1 MKLKMCSVAI
11 ALSALFAQPFNR
23 AYPIGVTRTNRR
35 IATLMVHTSPL
46 DQAGTGDAGGM
57 NIYVCEAAQNMAA
70 MGVEVDIFT
79 RRTNTEVAAIVE
91 VSPGVRVIQL
101 NVGPVSGVT
110 KEQLPNLIPA
120 LAEEFKKA
128 LVATHYDVI
137 HSHYWISGKVAM
149 PVAKE
154 LNIPLVHTM
163 HTMARVKNLNLAEG
177 EMPEPMIRVQG
188 ETQVVAAADSL
199 IANTDAEAASLV
211 SLYEACPDNV
221 SVVSPGVNLKVF
233 TAGAGK
239 AAAREFVGLPKDAHI
254 ITFVGRIQPHKGPEV
269 LIRAVA
275 EMVQHS
281 PHLRPK
287 LVTNI
292 IGGASGAN
300 QSEVER
306 LKELTSWLGIDDVV
320 RFAPPVARQDL
331 PQWYRA
337 ADLVCVP
344 SYSESFGLVA
354 LEAQA
359 CGTPVVATAVGG
371 LRTAVADGI
380 SGVLVDGHNPRAWSS
395 VLARLIQEPQRRV
408 LLSMGAVEH
417 ASHFGWDA
425 TSRGTLDIYD
435 RVLSARVDAAKNI
448 G

>member
-1 MKLKMCSVAI
+1 MN
-11 ALSALFAQPFNR
+11 P
-23 AYPIGVTRTNRR
+23 R

-46 DQAGTGDAGGM
+46 DQPGAGDAGGM
-57 NIYVCEAAQNMAA
+57 NIYVVESAERMAA
-70 MGVEVDIFT
+70 MGVSVDIFT
-79 RRTNTEVAAIVE
+79 RRHNPDLPDIVE
-91 VSPGVRVIQL
+91 LSAGVRVRHL
-101 NVGPVSGVT
+101 NIGACSAT
-110 KEQLPNLIPA
+110 KEELPALIPNISDA
-120 LAEEFKKA
+120 FSKVLEDEK
-128 LVATHYDVI
+128 YDVL

-149 PVAKE
+149 PVAKKFG
-154 LNIPLVHTM
+154 IPLAHTM
-163 HTMARVKNLNLAEG
+163 HTMARVKNMNLAEG
-177 EMPEPMIRVQG
+177 ERPEPMIRVQG
-188 ETQVVAAADSL
+188 ETQVVAAADAL

-221 SVVSPGVNLKVF
+221 SVVSPGVDLYTF
-233 TAGAGK
+233 TAGNGRK
-239 AAAREFVGLPKDAHI
+239 AAREANGLPQDAHI
-254 ITFVGRIQPHKGPEV
+254 LAFVGRIQPHKGPEV

-275 EMVQHS
+275 EMLNHS
-281 PHLRPK
+281 PHLRTK
-287 LVTNI
+287 LITI
-292 IGGASGAN
+292 IMGGASG
-300 QSEVER
+300 SGLGEVDR
-306 LKELTSWLGIDDVV
+306 LKDLASWLNISDVV
-320 RFAPPVARQDL
+320 RFENPVPRAQI

-380 SGVLVDGHNPRAWSS
+380 SGVLVDGHDPRAWSS

-408 LLSMGAVEH
+408 LLSMGAIEH

-425 TSRGTLDIYD
+425 TARGTLDIYD
-435 RVLSARVDAAKNI
+435 RIIATSASARKII

>member
-1 MKLKMCSVAI
+1 
-11 ALSALFAQPFNR
+11 
-23 AYPIGVTRTNRR
+23 
-35 IATLMVHTSPL
+35 MVHTSPL
-46 DQAGTGDAGGM
+46 DQPGAGDAGGM
-57 NIYVCEAAQNMAA
+57 NIYVVESAERMAA
-70 MGVEVDIFT
+70 MGVSVDIFT
-79 RRTNTEVAAIVE
+79 RRHNPDLPDVVE
-91 VSPGVRVIQL
+91 ISSGVRVRHL
-101 NVGPVSGVT
+101 NIGACSAT
-110 KEQLPNLIPA
+110 KEELPALIPNLSEA
-120 LAEEFKKA
+120 FSKVLESEK
-128 LVATHYDVI
+128 YDVL

-149 PVAKE
+149 PVAKKFG
-154 LNIPLVHTM
+154 IPLAHTM
-163 HTMARVKNLNLAEG
+163 HTMARVKNMNLAEG
-177 EMPEPMIRVQG
+177 ERPEPMIRVQG
-188 ETQVVAAADSL
+188 ETQVVAAADAL

-221 SVVSPGVNLKVF
+221 SVVSPGVDLYTF
-233 TAGAGK
+233 TAGNGRK
-239 AAAREFVGLPKDAHI
+239 AAREAIGLPQDAHI
-254 ITFVGRIQPHKGPEV
+254 LAFVGRIQPHKGPEV

-275 EMVQHS
+275 EMLNHS

-287 LVTNI
+287 LITI
-292 IGGASGAN
+292 IMGGASG
-300 QSEVER
+300 SGLGEVER
-306 LKELTSWLGIDDVV
+306 LKDLVSWLNISDVV
-320 RFAPPVARQDL
+320 RFENPVPRAQI

-380 SGVLVDGHNPRAWSS
+380 SGVLVDGHDPRAWSS

-408 LLSMGAVEH
+408 LLSMGAIEH

-425 TSRGTLDIYD
+425 TARGTLDIYD
-435 RVLSARVDAAKNI
+435 RIIATSASAASARKII

>member
-1 MKLKMCSVAI
+1 
-11 ALSALFAQPFNR
+11 
-23 AYPIGVTRTNRR
+23 
-35 IATLMVHTSPL
+35 MVHTSPL
-46 DQAGTGDAGGM
+46 DQPGAGDAGGM
-57 NIYVCEAAQNMAA
+57 NIYVVESAERMAA
-70 MGVEVDIFT
+70 MGVSVDIFT
-79 RRTNTEVAAIVE
+79 RRHNPDLPDIVE
-91 VSPGVRVIQL
+91 LSPGVRVRHL
-101 NVGPVSGVT
+101 NIGACSAT
-110 KEQLPNLIPA
+110 KEELPALIPNLSEA
-120 LAEEFKKA
+120 FSKVLENEK
-128 LVATHYDVI
+128 YDVL

-149 PVAKE
+149 PVAKKFG
-154 LNIPLVHTM
+154 IPLAHTM
-163 HTMARVKNLNLAEG
+163 HTMARVKNMNLAEG
-177 EMPEPMIRVQG
+177 ERPEPMIRVQG
-188 ETQVVAAADSL
+188 ETQVVAAANAL

-221 SVVSPGVNLKVF
+221 SVVSPGVDLYTF
-233 TAGAGK
+233 TAGSGRK
-239 AAAREFVGLPKDAHI
+239 AAREAVGLPQDAHI
-254 ITFVGRIQPHKGPEV
+254 LAFVGRIQPHKGPEV

-275 EMVQHS
+275 EMLSHS

-287 LVTNI
+287 LITI
-292 IGGASGAN
+292 IMGGASGGGLG
-300 QSEVER
+300 EVER
-306 LKELTSWLGIDDVV
+306 LKDLVSWLNISDVV
-320 RFAPPVARQDL
+320 RFENPVPRTEL

-380 SGVLVDGHNPRAWSS
+380 SGVLVDGHDPRAWSS

-408 LLSMGAVEH
+408 LLSMGAIEH

-425 TSRGTLDIYD
+425 TARGTLDIYD
-435 RVLSARVDAAKNI
+435 RIIATSASARKII

>member
-1 MKLKMCSVAI
+1 MTS
-11 ALSALFAQPFNR
+11 
-23 AYPIGVTRTNRR
+23 RR

-57 NIYVCEAAQNMAA
+57 NIYVVEAAQNMAA
-70 MGVEVDIFT
+70 MGVQVDIFT
-79 RRTNTEVAAIVE
+79 RRTDTDIADVVE

-110 KEQLPNLIPA
+110 KEQLPKLIPELSA
-120 LAEEFKKA
+120 AFTNA
-128 LVATHYDVI
+128 MSNDHYDVI

-154 LNIPLVHTM
+154 LGIPLVHTM

-177 EMPEPMIRVQG
+177 ETPEPMIRVQG
-188 ETQVVAAADSL
+188 ETQVVAAADAL
-199 IANTDAEAASLV
+199 VANTDAEAASLV

-221 SVVSPGVNLKVF
+221 LVVSPGVNLKVF
-233 TAGAGK
+233 TPGSGR
-239 AAAREFVGLPKDAHI
+239 AAAREVVGLDKDAHI

-269 LIRAVA
+269 LIRAIA
-275 EMVQHS
+275 EMVSHS
-281 PHLRPK
+281 PHLRQK
-287 LVTNI
+287 LITNI

-306 LKELTSWLGIDDVV
+306 LKELVSWLGIADVV
-320 RFAPPVARQDL
+320 RFSPPVPREDL

-337 ADLVCVP
+337 SDLVCVP

-380 SGVLVDGHNPRAWSS
+380 SGVLVDGHDPRAWSS
-395 VLARLIQEPQRRV
+395 VLARLLQEPQRRV

-435 RVLSARVDAAKNI
+435 RVLSARNEQAKNI

>member
-1 MKLKMCSVAI
+1 
-11 ALSALFAQPFNR
+11 
-23 AYPIGVTRTNRR
+23 
-35 IATLMVHTSPL
+35 MVHTSPL
-46 DQAGTGDAGGM
+46 DQPGAGDAGGM
-57 NIYVCEAAQNMAA
+57 NIYVVESAERMAA
-70 MGVEVDIFT
+70 MGVSVDIFT
-79 RRTNTEVAAIVE
+79 RRHNPDLPDIVE
-91 VSPGVRVIQL
+91 LSPNVRVRHL
-101 NVGPVSGVT
+101 NIGAHTAT
-110 KEQLPNLIPA
+110 KEELPALIPHLSDA
-120 LAEEFKKA
+120 FSAVLEKEK
-128 LVATHYDVI
+128 YDVL

-149 PVAKE
+149 PVAKKFG
-154 LNIPLVHTM
+154 IPLAHTM
-163 HTMARVKNLNLAEG
+163 HTMARVKNMNLAEG
-177 EMPEPMIRVQG
+177 ERPEPMIRVQG
-188 ETQVVAAADSL
+188 ETQVVAAANAL

-221 SVVSPGVNLKVF
+221 SVVSPGVDLYTF
-233 TAGAGK
+233 TAGSGRK
-239 AAAREFVGLPKDAHI
+239 AAREAVGLPQDAHI
-254 ITFVGRIQPHKGPEV
+254 LAFVGRIQPHKGPEV

-275 EMVQHS
+275 EMLNHS

-287 LVTNI
+287 LITI
-292 IGGASGAN
+292 IMGGASG
-300 QSEVER
+300 SGLGEVER
-306 LKELTSWLGIDDVV
+306 LKDLVSWLNISDVV
-320 RFAPPVARQDL
+320 RFENPVPRAQI

-380 SGVLVDGHNPRAWSS
+380 SGVLVDGHDPRAWSS

-408 LLSMGAVEH
+408 LLSMGAIEH

-425 TSRGTLDIYD
+425 TARGTLDIYD
-435 RVLSARVDAAKNI
+435 RIIATSASAASARKII

>member
-1 MKLKMCSVAI
+1 
-11 ALSALFAQPFNR
+11 
-23 AYPIGVTRTNRR
+23 
-35 IATLMVHTSPL
+35 MVHTSPL

-57 NIYVCEAAQNMAA
+57 NIYVLEAAQNMAA

-79 RRTNTEVAAIVE
+79 RRTNTEVADIVE
-91 VSPGVRVIQL
+91 VSAGVRVIQL
-101 NVGPVSGVT
+101 NVGPVTGIT
-110 KEQLPNLIPA
+110 KEQLPNFIPA

-128 LVATHYDVI
+128 LLATHYDVI

-281 PHLRPK
+281 PHLRTK

-337 ADLVCVP
+337 ADLICVP

-380 SGVLVDGHNPRAWSS
+380 SGVLVDGHDPRAWSS

-435 RVLSARVDAAKNI
+435 RVLSARTDAQKNI